1 MPKGTKAILT
11 DDQILQVEKLA
22 GVLNITQI
30 SHYLGIHSDTFQ
42 EIKKRDPRLVR
53 AYQSGKAISIQA
65 VASNLVGKALAGDTT
80 AAIFYLKTQARW
92 SEYAPETKFEEE
104 EITETPEERADRM
117 KKIKLYTEFE
127 NNLEAFTQWKKE
139 TNK

>member
-1 MPKGTKAILT
+1 MPKGIKAVLT

-30 SHYLGIHSDTFQ
+30 SDYLGIHPDTFQ

-53 AYQSGKAISIQA
+53 AYKSGKAISIEA
-65 VASNLVGKALAGDTT
+65 IASNLVGKALAGDTT

-92 SEYAPETKFEEE
+92 SEAVPEIKIEE
-104 EITETPEERADRM
+104 EITETPEEKAARM
-117 KKIKLYTEFE
+117 KEVKLYTEFK
-127 NNLEAFTQWKKE
+127 NDFEAFTQWKKE